1 MSKISTRI
9 FYKKNCIT
17 LRLDKPYKI
26 LDQKKKKEERNS
38 IYMFYNWKY
47 EKALLNSATLVIFY

>member
-26 LDQKKKKEERNS
+26 LDQKKKKKKKETVSTCS
-38 IYMFYNWKY
+38 IIESMKKRY
-47 EKALLNSATLVIFY
+47 